1 MTSSVDAPPGSGGR
15 REPGD
20 RPGAGGKI
28 RPQEAR
34 RNGWAVVRLAALAG
48 VLLAVVVAGIVLG
61 SVRLP
66 LADVVRALAGRP
78 TPPGD
83 WAIIHEVRLP
93 RTITATFCGAA
104 LGVAG
109 LQMQTLFRN
118 PLADPFVLGISSG
131 ASLGVAAVV
140 LLAGSA
146 ADVEAFG
153 SGLGLVGDLTSVT
166 AACIGAGLVMAVVLA
181 AGRVVRSSTT
191 LLLLGVMV
199 SYLVSAGV
207 TVLLAGASP
216 QRVQEYI
223 EWGFGSFEGV
233 TWPDLHVLVP
243 VLTLGL
249 IAGAASIKP
258 LNALLLGERYAATMG
273 IRVRQARVLLI
284 ATSSVLA
291 GSVTAFAGPIWFLG
305 MAVPHVARSV
315 LRTADH
321 RLLVPGCILIG
332 ASMALAADVLAQL
345 PGQDILPLNAVNA
358 VLGAPVV
365 VIVLIRASRRS
376 SQL

>member
-1 MTSSVDAPPGSGGR
+1 MASSVQAPPGPG
-15 REPGD
+15 GD
-20 RPGAGGKI
+20 RKPDRPPGTDGNPGPDV
-28 RPQEAR
+28 RPHGRA
-34 RNGWAVVRLAALAG
+34 ALRLAALGG
-48 VLLAVVVAGIVLG
+48 VLVVVVVAGIVLG

-66 LADVVRALAGRP
+66 LSDVIRALIGQP

-83 WAIIHEVRLP
+83 WAIMHEVRLP

-146 ADVEAFG
+146 DVEVFA
-153 SGLGLVGDLTSVT
+153 SGLGLAGDLTSVA
-166 AACIGAGLVMAVVLA
+166 AACIGAGLVMTLVLG
-181 AGRVVRSSTT
+181 AGRVVRSSNT

-216 QRVQEYI
+216 LRVQQYI
-223 EWGFGSFEGV
+223 LWSFGSFEGV

-249 IAGAASIKP
+249 IAGAVSIKP

-273 IRVRQARVLLI
+273 IRVRQARVFLI

-291 GSVTAFAGPIWFLG
+291 GGVTAFAGPIWFLG
-305 MAVPHVARSV
+305 IAVPHVARSV

-345 PGQDILPLNAVNA
+345 PGQGVLPLNAVNA

-365 VIVLIRASRRS
+365 VFVLIRASRRS
-376 SQL
+376 TQL

>member
-1 MTSSVDAPPGSGGR
+1 MVSPVQAP
-15 REPGD
+15 
-20 RPGAGGKI
+20 PGAGGTL
-28 RPQEAR
+28 RPPEAGPR
-34 RNGWAVVRLAALAG
+34 GWAAVRLAALGG
-48 VLLAVVVAGIVLG
+48 VLIVVIVAGIALG

-131 ASLGVAAVV
+131 ASLGVAVVV

-146 ADVEAFG
+146 DAEVFG
-153 SGLGLVGDLTSVT
+153 SALGFAGDLASVA

-181 AGRVVRSSTT
+181 AGRVVRSSNT

-216 QRVQEYI
+216 ERVQQYI

-243 VLTLGL
+243 VLALGL

-273 IRVRQARVLLI
+273 IRVRQARVFII

-291 GSVTAFAGPIWFLG
+291 GGVTAFAGPIAFLG
-305 MAVPHVARSV
+305 IAVPHVARSV
-315 LRTADH
+315 LRSSDH

>member
-1 MTSSVDAPPGSGGR
+1 MTSSVQTPQR
-15 REPGD
+15 TEPQGPE
-20 RPGAGGKI
+20 RYV
-28 RPQEAR
+28 R
-34 RNGWAVVRLAALAG
+34 GWVGLAV
-48 VLLAVVVAGIVLG
+48 LAVVLIVVIVAGLVLG

-66 LADVVRALAGRP
+66 LADVVRALFGRP
-78 TPPGD
+78 SPPGD
-83 WAIIHEVRLP
+83 WAIMHEVRLP

-118 PLADPFVLGISSG
+118 PLADPFVLGVSSG
-131 ASLGVAAVV
+131 ASLGVAIVV
-140 LLAGSA
+140 LAAGSA
-146 ADVEAFG
+146 GVEAFA
-153 SGLGLVGDLTSVT
+153 SGLGLAGDLTSVA
-166 AACIGAGLVMAVVLA
+166 AACIGAGVVMAAVLA
-181 AGRVVRSSTT
+181 AGRVVRSSNT
-191 LLLLGVMV
+191 LLLLGVML

-216 QRVQEYI
+216 LRVQQYV
-223 EWGFGSFEGV
+223 EWSFGSFEGV

-243 VLTLGL
+243 VLALGL
-249 IAGAASIKP
+249 AASAVSIKP

-273 IRVRQARVLLI
+273 IRVRQTRVFLI
-284 ATSSVLA
+284 ATCSILA
-291 GSVTAFAGPIWFLG
+291 GTVTAFAGPIWFLG
-305 MAVPHVARSV
+305 IAVPHVARSV
-315 LRTADH
+315 LGTADH

-365 VIVLIRASRRS
+365 IAVLIRASRRS
-376 SQL
+376 AQL

>member
-1 MTSSVDAPPGSGGR
+1 MASSVQAPPGSGDG
-15 REPGD
+15 REPAGLD
-20 RPGAGGKI
+20 VAGRLCGRLPAPEGRP
-28 RPQEAR
+28 R
-34 RNGWAVVRLAALAG
+34 GWMRLVALAG
-48 VLLAVVVAGIVLG
+48 VLVVVIVAGVVLG

-66 LADVVRALAGRP
+66 LADVVRALFGRP

-131 ASLGVAAVV
+131 ASLGVAVVV

-146 ADVEAFG
+146 EAEVFG
-153 SGLGLVGDLTSVT
+153 SGLGLVGDLTTVT
-166 AACIGAGLVMAVVLA
+166 AACIGAAVVMTCVLA
-181 AGRVVRSSTT
+181 AGRVVRSSNT
-191 LLLLGVMV
+191 LLLLGVML

-216 QRVQEYI
+216 QRVQQYV

-243 VLTLGL
+243 VLGLSL
-249 IAGAASIKP
+249 IACTASIKP

-273 IRVRQARVLLI
+273 VRVRQARVFLI
-284 ATSSVLA
+284 ASSSVLA
-291 GSVTAFAGPIWFLG
+291 GTVTAFAGPIAFLG
-305 MAVPHVARSV
+305 IAIPHVARSV
-315 LRTADH
+315 LRTSDH

-376 SQL
+376 AQL

>member
-1 MTSSVDAPPGSGGR
+1 MASVQAPPGPGG
-15 REPGD
+15 EGKL
-20 RPGAGGKI
+20 RPPRT
-28 RPQEAR
+28 RPRGRTA
-34 RNGWAVVRLAALAG
+34 VRLAALGG
-48 VLLAVVVAGIVLG
+48 VLIVVIVAGIALG

-66 LADVVRALAGRP
+66 LADVIRALAGRP

-140 LLAGSA
+140 LLAGGSA
-146 ADVEAFG
+146 DAEAFG
-153 SGLGLVGDLTSVT
+153 SALGFAGEATSVA
-166 AACIGAGLVMAVVLA
+166 AACIGAGLVMTVVLA
-181 AGRVVRSSTT
+181 AGRVVRSSNT

-216 QRVQEYI
+216 ERVQQYV

-233 TWPDLHVLVP
+233 TWPELQVLVP

-273 IRVRQARVLLI
+273 IRVRQARVFLI
-284 ATSSVLA
+284 ATSSILA
-291 GSVTAFAGPIWFLG
+291 GGVTAFAGPIAFLG
-305 MAVPHVARSV
+305 IAVPHVARSV
-315 LRTADH
+315 LHSSDH